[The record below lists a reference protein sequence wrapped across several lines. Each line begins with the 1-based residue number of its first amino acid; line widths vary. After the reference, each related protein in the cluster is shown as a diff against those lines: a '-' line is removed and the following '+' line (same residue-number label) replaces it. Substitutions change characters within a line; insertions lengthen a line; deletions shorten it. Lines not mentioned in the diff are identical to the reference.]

1 MIQWTV
7 RNGEWQKLQHSG
19 EHRLLLNTGL
29 RHRGGL
35 GVDGTV
41 LDGGGGIHANVCLD
55 LYRFFPFIFILLTI
69 RENMHIPHC

>member
-7 RNGEWQKLQHSG
+7 RNGEWQKLQDSG
-19 EHRLLLNTGL
+19 EYRLFLNTGL

-41 LDGGGGIHANVCLD
+41 LDGDGSIHTNVCLD
-55 LYRFFPFIFILLTI
+55 QNLWNYRLKRKGFTFHFPLF
-69 RENMHIPHC
+69 